1 MKTLILLASSGEN
14 LKLANVLQQ
23 MLIGLKAEAEIINL
37 MQLKLPLYDMDVEVN
52 EGMPQKIYTL
62 MEKMK
67 EVNSYIVV
75 APTYNGS
82 IPPVLSNAIAWIS
95 RADKD
100 FRVLFN
106 ERIIL
111 LCSHSLSD
119 CSGVILAMR
128 QQFNKLGAVVLSR
141 EIGTTLE
148 RCFNEKSSL
157 KTLAQFIK
165 FSRIND
171 PAVD

>member
-141 EIGTTLE
+141 EIGTTATKE
-148 RCFNEKSSL
+148 FNEKSSL
-157 KTLAQFIK
+157 KTLEQFLK
-165 FSRIND
+165 FSKIND
-171 PAVD
+171 PSID

>member
-23 MLIGLKAEAEIINL
+23 LLLGAETEAEIVNI

-52 EGMPQKIYTL
+52 EGIPEKIYTL

-106 ERIIL
+106 EKIIL

-119 CSGVILAMR
+119 CSGLMLAMR
-128 QQFNKLGAVVLSR
+128 QQFNKLGSIVLSR
-141 EIGTTLE
+141 EIGTTATKE
-148 RCFNEKSSL
+148 FNEKSSL
-157 KTLAQFIK
+157 KTLEQFLK
-165 FSRIND
+165 FSKIND
-171 PAVD
+171 PVID

>member
-95 RADKD
+95 RAD
-100 FRVLFN
+100 
-106 ERIIL
+106 
-111 LCSHSLSD
+111 
-119 CSGVILAMR
+119 
-128 QQFNKLGAVVLSR
+128 
-141 EIGTTLE
+141 
-148 RCFNEKSSL
+148 
-157 KTLAQFIK
+157 
-165 FSRIND
+165 
-171 PAVD
+171 

>member
-1 MKTLILLASSGEN
+1 MKTLILVASSGEN
-14 LKLANVLQQ
+14 LKLADILQQ
-23 MLIGLKAEAEIINL
+23 MLLRLEVEAEIVNI

-52 EGMPQKIYTL
+52 EGMPEKIYTL

-111 LCSHSLSD
+111 LCSHSLGD
-119 CSGVILAMR
+119 CSGVMLAMR
-128 QQFNKLGAVVLSR
+128 QQFNKLGSIILSR
-141 EIGTTLE
+141 EIGTTSTKE
-148 RCFNEKSSL
+148 FNEKSSL
-157 KTLAQFIK
+157 KTLEQFIK
-165 FSRIND
+165 FSKIK
-171 PAVD
+171 